1 MKKRKKKNRINKQ
14 ILPVLVVVGL
24 IFLIVS
30 ITLGV
35 KLIQKYSPSKEHLEL
50 TNYYE
55 LVDDSQVAITLNHTV
70 MDQFATLIDGHIY
83 LDYNFIHDFLNER
96 FYWDSNENILLYT
109 TANDVISANAEATN
123 YLIGKSSNDY
133 GRVIVRATSDSA
145 WVDIDFV
152 KLYSD
157 FTYSYY
163 ESPSRIVITS
173 DWKDITIST
182 LKGKTQVRLKGGIKS
197 PILADVKKG
206 DVLTIL
212 ESDTKWTKVCTEDG
226 IVGYVKSNK
235 VKKTETKTLVSEY
248 QPENFH
254 HISMNKQI
262 NLLWHPIYS
271 AAANDQ
277 VATVLS
283 ESKGVN
289 VICPTWFKLKDNNG
303 NLSSMASTTYVNY
316 CHSQGVKVWG
326 LVKNL
331 DLASDSIDVNYILTH
346 TSSRQNLV
354 NQIIAQALQNNLDG
368 INIDFESLSED
379 EIGDAYIQF
388 LRELSIKCENNDLVL
403 STSVYMPA
411 SYNEVY
417 KYHEQADFVDYICL
431 MAYDQHWGQ
440 ASGEG
445 SVAALNW
452 VNEGVDNT
460 LAKNIPANQIVLGMP
475 FYTKLWKLTP
485 TSDDTSTEMTY
496 RIERE
501 NLGLTSAANWMNDNI
516 SKPEWLEDCGQ
527 WYGETV
533 KNGVTYKMWLED
545 ADSLEQKLKLMQ
557 EKGLAGAA
565 FWSSDLDNSEAWDII
580 IKYIN

>member
-254 HISMNKQI
+254 HISMDKQI